1 MQTLAIRAFPRR
13 RADELWPPSVSAP
26 AWPVG
31 PPSTKLILL
40 FLITVAIGAWV
51 AGPKSPD
58 ELGMVVVGK
67 SDIVG
72 MAALLL
78 GLNAADEM
86 APCGRN

>member
-1 MQTLAIRAFPRR
+1 MRRWLFGLFRVAVILVVAAI
-13 RADELWPPSVSAP
+13 VSAP

-58 ELGMVVVGK
+58 ELGWWW
-67 SDIVG
+67 
-72 MAALLL
+72 
-78 GLNAADEM
+78 
-86 APCGRN
+86 